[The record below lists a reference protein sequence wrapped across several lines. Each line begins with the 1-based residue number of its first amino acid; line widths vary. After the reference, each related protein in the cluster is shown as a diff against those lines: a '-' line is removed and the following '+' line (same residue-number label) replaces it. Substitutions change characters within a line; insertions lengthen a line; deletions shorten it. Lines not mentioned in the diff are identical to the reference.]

1 METPSGNLIEWFY
14 NDNGY
19 GFELFIG
26 GLGGESVTDG
36 KFYPS
41 DEAAIQA
48 GLVYEASSSQSPTS
62 PAPPSEWTNNN
73 PPNPEA

>member
-1 METPSGNLIEWFY
+1 METPNGHIIEWFY
-14 NDNGY
+14 GDEGY

-26 GLGGESVTDG
+26 GLGGRSVTDG

-48 GLVYEASSSQSPTS
+48 GLAYARSVSQPL
-62 PAPPSEWTNNN
+62 APPASPSG
-73 PPNPEA
+73 PPNDTPPSPET